1 MPVSTLFIQENCDR
15 CSRPLGGGPEGRH
28 LSFFTRKD
36 VLCSACAEK
45 ENRIREK
52 ICETEGPGADEKY
65 EGRGEIP
72 KEYLNQSKNGDL

>member
-1 MPVSTLFIQENCDR
+1 MPVSTFFIQENCDR
-15 CSRPLGGGPEGRH
+15 CSHFLGEDPEGRH

-52 ICETEGPGADEKY
+52 IREIEGPTADEKY
-65 EGRGEIP
+65 EGCGIVP
-72 KEYLNQSKNGDL
+72 KEYLNDL